1 MSKLENQ
8 DLENLIHEYIASREF
23 FNHLKEINP
32 EAFSYSI
39 KELKEKIELL
49 ALCSSKNSDTVDYRV
64 IVEEN
69 LDKCIALVFSRFYSR
84 FDYYEFMLNNSAVIY
99 EERKGRYRGGVVVNK
114 HRVHPVTTGPSVL
127 LAMECLKR
135 AVQEEQSKLNSQCA
149 GFKFFWIGDYSDIF
163 AANSIEDL
171 KTFDG
176 LDNIFKYH
184 IKQGDFGEFPPN
196 HRVVDG
202 FDSCFTLYELLGST
216 VTVGMVEIN
225 PDKTLNHPVRIWS
238 SDSE

>member
-1 MSKLENQ
+1 MPKLENQ
-8 DLENLIHEYIASREF
+8 DFENLIHEYIASREF

-69 LDKCIALVFSRFYSR
+69 IDKCIASVFSIFYSR

-99 EERKGRYRGGVVVNK
+99 VDWMGRYSGGVVVNS

-127 LAMECLKR
+127 VTMERLKQE
-135 AVQEEQSKLNSQCA
+135 VQEEQTKLNSQCA
-149 GFKFFWIGDYSDIF
+149 GFKFFWVGNYSDIF
-163 AANSIEDL
+163 AANSLEDL

-176 LDNIFKYH
+176 LEKIFKNH
-184 IKQGDFGEFPPN
+184 IKKENFGEFLPN
-196 HRVVDG
+196 HRVVDS
-202 FDSCFTLYELLGST
+202 FDYCFTLYELLKSKIAA
-216 VTVGMVEIN
+216 GMVEIN